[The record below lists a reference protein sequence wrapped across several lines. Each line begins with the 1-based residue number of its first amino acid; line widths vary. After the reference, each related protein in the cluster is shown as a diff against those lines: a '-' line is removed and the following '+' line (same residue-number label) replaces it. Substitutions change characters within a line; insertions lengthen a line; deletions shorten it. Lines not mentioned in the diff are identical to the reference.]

1 MTEFYQRQKRAQ
13 MVIEQIRV
21 YRFPLPAQTTY
32 NMSSS
37 TVSLPQ
43 STIVEL
49 IDTSGM
55 KGYGE
60 ACLATPKAQ
69 SASNDDVLAAM
80 GVLAPSIIGL
90 DPTDFSTVNAFM
102 DASSAPL
109 SEGKAAL
116 DIACWDLTGK
126 KTNKS
131 VVELLGGT
139 QKDAVITY
147 HVIGIASPEDA
158 AEEALQLQESGITRI
173 QLKAGGRPIEEDI
186 ACIHAVASVLLE
198 QTTLDVDTN
207 RGWTLNEAVKVS
219 EACSSISMS
228 MEQPCATEEEL
239 RHLKP
244 LISHPLI
251 IDESATD
258 AETISNLM
266 DDNVADGFGMKITRV
281 GGLTSMKTI
290 RDLCVEKNIPMSS
303 DDAWG
308 GDIIAAAG
316 VALAATMPNNL
327 NRGAWLAHPYHQA
340 HYDLVNG
347 PRIQNGQ
354 VALPKGGPGLGLL
367 ITDGFFGKPET
378 IYE

>member
-1 MTEFYQRQKRAQ
+1 MT
-13 MVIEQIRV
+13 IEQIRV

-60 ACLATPKAQ
+60 ACLATPEAQ
-69 SASNDDVLAAM
+69 SASNDSVLAVM
-80 GVLAPSIIGL
+80 SFLAPAIIGL
-90 DPTDFSTVNAFM
+90 DPTNFSNVNAVM
-102 DASSAPL
+102 NTSKHALPEA
-109 SEGKAAL
+109 KAAL
-116 DIACWDLTGK
+116 DIACWDLAGK
-126 KTNKS
+126 KTNRS

-139 QKDAVITY
+139 QRDATTTY
-147 HVIGIASPEDA
+147 HVIGITSAEDA
-158 AEEALQLQESGITRI
+158 AEDALRLQESGITRI

-186 ACIHAVASVLLE
+186 ACIHAVARVIRE
-198 QTTLDVDTN
+198 ETILDVDTN
-207 RGWTLNEAVKVS
+207 RGWTIAEAVKVS

-258 AETISNLM
+258 AATISKLI
-266 DDNVADGFGMKITRV
+266 DDEIADGFGMKITRV
-281 GGLTSMKTI
+281 GGLTPMKTI

-316 VALAATMPNNL
+316 VALAATMPSDL

-347 PRIQNGQ
+347 PRIQNGR
-354 VALPKGGPGLGLL
+354 VPLPKGGPGLGLH
-367 ITDGFFGKPET
+367 IADDFFGEPEAV
-378 IYE
+378 YE

>member
-1 MTEFYQRQKRAQ
+1 MA
-13 MVIEQIRV
+13 IEQIRV

-49 IDTSGM
+49 IDTSGL

-60 ACLATPKAQ
+60 ACLATSEAQ
-69 SASNDDVLAAM
+69 SASNDNVIAAM

-90 DPTDFSTVNAFM
+90 DPTNFSNVNDAM
-102 DASSAPL
+102 DTSKHSLPEA
-109 SEGKAAL
+109 KAAL

-139 QKDAVITY
+139 QRDTTITY
-147 HVIGIASPEDA
+147 HVIGITSPEDA
-158 AEEALQLQESGITRI
+158 AEDAVRLQESGITRI

-186 ACIHAVASVLLE
+186 ACIHAVTSVLRE
-198 QTTLDVDTN
+198 ETNLDVDTN
-207 RGWTLNEAVKVS
+207 RGWTLSEALKVS

-258 AETISNLM
+258 SKTISKLI
-266 DDNVADGFGMKITRV
+266 DDEIADGFGMKITRV
-281 GGLTSMKTI
+281 GGLTPMKTI
-290 RDLCVEKNIPMSS
+290 RDLCVGKNIPMSS

-316 VALAATMPNNL
+316 VALASTMPSNL
-327 NRGAWLAHPYHQA
+327 NRGAWLAHPYHQT

-367 ITDGFFGKPET
+367 ITDGIFGKPEA
-378 IYE
+378 IYQ